1 MLERNSNKFMY
12 VIGAIVIAAA
22 LIAGAKLVF
31 PSLFTNVQNTMIVE
45 ADSDEQLSQTG
56 SYSLSN
62 LPKVGGSTTHIYG
75 SISLDD
81 GAIKVT
87 KTSDTSET
95 FYRFKSEGDHSMG
108 TLVAGKTYIL
118 TGQIKSDM
126 DSVIPRWG
134 YHLSNGAETSYFN
147 DGDFSKYPNLLTS
160 KGSWNTFSYTFTIP
174 TGVSGVNISLEDANT
189 NDTTGTYFEFKNV
202 QLNQLAN

>member
-22 LIAGAKLVF
+22 LIAGSKLFF

-62 LPKVGGSTTHIYG
+62 LPKVGGGTTHIQG
-75 SISLDD
+75 NISLDD

-87 KTSDTSET
+87 KTSDTSDT
-95 FYRFKSEGDHSMG
+95 FYRFKSDKDYNMG

-126 DSVIPRWG
+126 DGVVPRWG
-134 YHLSNGAETSYFN
+134 YRLSNSTTSYYSGN
-147 DGDFSKYPNLLTS
+147 DVSKYPNLLTS
-160 KGSWNTFSYTFTIP
+160 EGSWNTFSYTFTIP

-202 QLNQLAN
+202 HLNQLAN